1 MRRRLNAAEIA
12 DAAISAA
19 LVLALL
25 TVGRLLAAGTFFQVL
40 ATAVM
45 AVLAARRRARVVV
58 TAVVASMAM
67 ALLLGGVGPITQAFV
82 AGLFGWTN
90 GVALRRGYKSPAH
103 IGLSIAVGWPVVSAA
118 TVGFLWIFSDIRD
131 LTLENGRNQWLGIA
145 RLIRSTGL
153 DGAANSGTDAV
164 NWSIDHWWL
173 MVPALQIVVTIGYA
187 LIIRRLGRAV
197 LQRVERA
204 LAPPW
209 APHLETPDSNEAG
222 PLPLSFGPTVIV
234 QHPGSATA
242 VTAAVAI
249 TPGDL
254 ITLRGDNGAGKTTLI
269 EAIAGIHPS
278 SGIERAHKPRLGQV
292 GGTAL
297 IGQAPESQ
305 VLGLRVIDDL
315 RWGMAGLDD
324 AEADAVLDRVGLSGR
339 ADQPT
344 EQLSGGELQRLAIGS
359 TLIREPRL
367 LLSDES
373 TAMLDANARG
383 EILDLLQEA
392 AGQNASVLHSTHLAD
407 DLARF
412 DHHLDLGETN
422 VERPMWN
429 SSPSLF
435 RKAVLVVD
443 DIGYVHDAGSPW
455 ESRALSGVS
464 FRLERGELMVVRGP
478 NGSGKTTLMRL
489 LAGLIKP
496 AEGSIT
502 FPDKPLAGPNP
513 AIGVTFQHA
522 RLQLLRP
529 TVRAE
534 VVSLAGNRDAN
545 AIDDALRLVGFH
557 PAIDGA
563 KRIADLSGGQQ
574 RRVLLAGLSAR
585 DCKVVVMDEP
595 LAGLDAAGR
604 LVLTRITDDL
614 LARGT
619 AVIVVSHDPAWALER
634 ADHVVELES
643 TVEVEGA

>member
-25 TVGRLLAAGTFFQVL
+25 TVGRLLAAGTFFQIL

-45 AVLAARRRARVVV
+45 AVLAARRRARVLV

-90 GVALRRGYKSPAH
+90 GVALRRGYKLPAH
-103 IGLSIAVGWPVVSAA
+103 IGLSMAVGWPVVSAA
-118 TVGFLWIFSDIRD
+118 TVGFLWIFNDIRD
-131 LTLENGRNQWLGIA
+131 LSLENGRNQWLGIA

-153 DGAANSGTDAV
+153 DGVANGGTDAV

-173 MVPALQIVVTIGYA
+173 MVPALQVVVTIGYA
-187 LIIRRLGRAV
+187 LIVRRLARAV

-204 LAPPW
+204 LGPPW
-209 APHLETPDSNEAG
+209 APLLELPDSNDAG
-222 PLPLSFGPTVIV
+222 PLPLSFGPTVTV
-234 QHPGSATA
+234 QHPGTATE
-242 VTAAVAI
+242 VTATGTIA
-249 TPGDL
+249 PGDL
-254 ITLRGDNGAGKTTLI
+254 ITLRGDNGTGKTTLI

-278 SGIERAHKPRLGQV
+278 SGIERAHGPRLGQP

-315 RWGMAGLDD
+315 RWGMADLADVD
-324 AEADAVLDRVGLSGR
+324 AHAMLDRVGLSGR
-339 ADQPT
+339 ACQPT

-359 TLIREPRL
+359 ALVREPRL
-367 LLSDES
+367 VLSDES
-373 TAMLDANARG
+373 TAMLDASARAQV
-383 EILDLLQEA
+383 LDLLRD
-392 AGQNASVLHSTHLAD
+392 AGHRNASVLHSTHLAN
-407 DLARF
+407 DLPRF
-412 DHHLDLGETN
+412 EHHLDLGETD
-422 VERPMWN
+422 VASPVWN
-429 SSPSLF
+429 SSPALF
-435 RKAVLVVD
+435 RKAVMVAD
-443 DIGYVHDAGSPW
+443 DVGYVHDAGSPW

-489 LAGLIKP
+489 LAGLIRP
-496 AEGSIT
+496 AEGTIT
-502 FPDKPLAGPNP
+502 FDDKPLTGPNP
-513 AIGVTFQHA
+513 SIGVTFQHA

-529 TVRAE
+529 TVRGE
-534 VVSLAGNRDAN
+534 VVSLAGNRGAD
-545 AIDDALRLVGFH
+545 AIDGALRLVGFH

-619 AVIVVSHDPAWALER
+619 AVIVVSHDPSWALER
-634 ADHVVELES
+634 ANHVIDLQS
-643 TVEVEGA
+643 TAEVEGT